1 MAQRVMAPGPGPGP
15 GLGWAGLGWAGP
27 KRLSTWKA
35 SALPKRTGVTVAGND
50 HGRVARSATPSRS
63 RRFGT
68 VAELGSPGW
77 VAVGGAADSDSG
89 GSASDGSAS
98 DGSAEGAASAT
109 AGRGCCAAQ
118 RPTSRTI
125 VSRRNILS
133 RALVRVGGKRTGIIG
148 LAPTNKDESWA

>member
-1 MAQRVMAPGPGPGP
+1 MAQRVMAPGP
-15 GLGWAGLGWAGP
+15 GLGWAGP

-77 VAVGGAADSDSG
+77 VAVGGAAASDSG

-109 AGRGCCAAQ
+109 AGRGCCAAH

-133 RALVRVGGKRTGIIG
+133 RRRRALAENTGE
-148 LAPTNKDESWA
+148 LSCKTRMAKCYRAN